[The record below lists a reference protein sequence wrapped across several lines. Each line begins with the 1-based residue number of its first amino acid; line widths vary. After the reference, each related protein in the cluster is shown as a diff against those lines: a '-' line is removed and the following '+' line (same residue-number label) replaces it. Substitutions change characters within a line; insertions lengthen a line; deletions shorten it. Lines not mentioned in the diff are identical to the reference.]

1 MPNNRLKNL
10 ATVVL
15 ILGFILAS
23 FLVVRA
29 QEVPELSTDVVKMIP
44 EKDLVEVFCLT
55 TRYKTGVVFR
65 RFRWIGRSFSSGP
78 KRPSSNRNGG

>member
-1 MPNNRLKNL
+1 MSNNRLKNL

-44 EKDLVEVFCLT
+44 EKDLVEVFA
-55 TRYKTGVVFR
+55 
-65 RFRWIGRSFSSGP
+65 
-78 KRPSSNRNGG
+78 